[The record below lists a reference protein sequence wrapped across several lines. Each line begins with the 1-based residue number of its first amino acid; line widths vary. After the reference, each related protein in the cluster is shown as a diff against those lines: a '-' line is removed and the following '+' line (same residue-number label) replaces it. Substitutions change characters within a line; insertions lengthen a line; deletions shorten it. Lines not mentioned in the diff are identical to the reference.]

1 MLAMLYRM
9 LISMVCFLKVTAS
22 NMSVKITLLSTQ
34 IMKTIKLTQ
43 ATAGKKDIPTNNIA
57 VDALYRTLK

>member
-1 MLAMLYRM
+1 M
-9 LISMVCFLKVTAS
+9 LISMVYFFKVTVS
-22 NMSVKITLLSTQ
+22 NMSAKITFIVYTNHENY
-34 IMKTIKLTQ
+34 KLTQ